1 MTNIFLQK
9 INAIVKF
16 QKLLNYEDF
25 EKLAILIFTWKVI
38 LEKKSNDGVLN

>member
-25 EKLAILIFTWKVI
+25 EKTSYPHIYM
-38 LEKKSNDGVLN
+38 ESDPRKKKY